1 MSWKLHVR
9 LLCINKMQL
18 NLVQKCTMRC
28 DKRQYY
34 RSAKHHVLLKEEDLM
49 YIKLSHALHK
59 WNTVVSYTPN
69 AYHLLIGDRRR
80 LLKEWIL
87 EILLQLA
94 IQLERKYVT
103 WHLNRKGK
111 KTVEEWSKT
120 NVIQIQRGSIA
131 EEGDAVKSPIESGA
145 FQWIQPTFRLWHQK
159 GQRGPP
165 RPNILI
171 YKWVSIII
179 W

>member
-80 LLKEWIL
+80 LLKE
-87 EILLQLA
+87 
-94 IQLERKYVT
+94 
-103 WHLNRKGK
+103 
-111 KTVEEWSKT
+111 
-120 NVIQIQRGSIA
+120 
-131 EEGDAVKSPIESGA
+131 
-145 FQWIQPTFRLWHQK
+145 
-159 GQRGPP
+159 
-165 RPNILI
+165 
-171 YKWVSIII
+171 
-179 W
+179 

>member
-1 MSWKLHVR
+1 MKHSSHVSIQTSFHLSNISSGKWRRPNEKNDSNVRRVRKQLNKKIREQFGTGCGFLFSPLERGLSLETLMSWKLHVR

-34 RSAKHHVLLKEEDLM
+34 RSAKHHVLLKKEDLM

-80 LLKEWIL
+80 LLKE
-87 EILLQLA
+87 
-94 IQLERKYVT
+94 
-103 WHLNRKGK
+103 
-111 KTVEEWSKT
+111 
-120 NVIQIQRGSIA
+120 
-131 EEGDAVKSPIESGA
+131 
-145 FQWIQPTFRLWHQK
+145 
-159 GQRGPP
+159 
-165 RPNILI
+165 
-171 YKWVSIII
+171 
-179 W
+179 